1 MWRSCCSHG
10 TRAKEFGK
18 GLIFVK
24 VTNIL
29 LSGDKWT
36 IVVNVA
42 LDDCATL
49 IDNMNSVLYTVR
61 QKIQVHKNP
70 KSYSFDMHW
79 GGIDRLD
86 RMVGEL
92 KVDLRSFEKLLFEET
107 LVRNPSAA
115 SVRDKRGLINILGYG
130 MKYLLGTAD
139 AKDVKLL
146 AKVCDELH
154 AFKLKIHAADQQL
167 TYIRALDEMTK
178 QNAKNTIELAR
189 VLCDSIRNISLQ
201 LKRVEADLLDTQVA
215 IEKQVRYSA
224 AFREIEITTLDLKFS
239 TTQ

>member
-1 MWRSCCSHG
+1 MICG
-10 TRAKEFGK
+10 AAAAAMVPEPKNFDK

-24 VTNIL
+24 DTNIL

-42 LDDCATL
+42 LDDCVTL
-49 IDNMNSVLYTVR
+49 IDNMKSVLYTVR

-92 KVDLRSFEKLLFEET
+92 EVDLRSFQKLLFEET

-130 MKYLLGTAD
+130 MKYLFGTAD
-139 AKDVKLL
+139 VKRL

-178 QNAKNTIELAR
+178 QNVKNTIELAR

-201 LKRVEADLLDTQVA
+201 LNRVEADLLDTQAA

-224 AFREIEITTLDLKFS
+224 AIRETEIAILDLKFS